1 MQTAMHPAF
10 QQKIAVLAALLER
23 SKAVRAEA
31 HAKIGH
37 SAPLFQ
43 AVSNGS
49 TWDVIEIATGATKG
63 FAYKYPAAMQ
73 FVDAMEAAA
82 TRKLVGRQ

>member
-1 MQTAMHPAF
+1 MQTAIHPAF

-23 SKAVRAEA
+23 SKEVRAEA
-31 HAKIGH
+31 HAKVGH

-43 AVSNGS
+43 AVNAGGA
-49 TWDVIEIATGATKG
+49 WDVIEIATGSRKG
-63 FAYKYPAAMQ
+63 YAFKYPAAMK

>member
-31 HAKIGH
+31 RAKIGN

-49 TWDVIEIATGATKG
+49 TWDVIEIATGTTRG
-63 FAYKYPAAMQ
+63 FAYKYQAAMQ

-82 TRKLVGRQ
+82 GRKLVPRQ

>member
-10 QQKIAVLAALLER
+10 QQKITVLAALLER

-31 HAKIGH
+31 HAKVGQP
-37 SAPLFQ
+37 APLFQ
-43 AVSNGS
+43 AVSNGT

-63 FAYKYPAAMQ
+63 FAYKYSAAMQ

>member
-1 MQTAMHPAF
+1 MQTAIHPAF

-23 SKAVRAEA
+23 SKVVRAEA
-31 HAKIGH
+31 HAKVGH

-43 AVSNGS
+43 AVNKDGA
-49 TWDVIEIATGATKG
+49 WDVVEIATGLKKG
-63 FAYKYPAAMQ
+63 FAFKYATAMQ

>member
-23 SKAVRAEA
+23 SKVVRAEA
-31 HAKIGH
+31 HAKVGH

-43 AVSNGS
+43 AANKGS
-49 TWDVIEIATGATKG
+49 TWDVIEIASGEKKG
-63 FAYKYPAAMQ
+63 HAYSYHAAMQ
-73 FVDAMEAAA
+73 FVDVMEAAA